1 MRALKLRRDIS
12 RTPMPEGKITQILKR
27 QMPLNI
33 LKWQIRLRIGM
44 EGKGSRV
51 GGLKMAIL
59 EEARRREG
67 AVNERSFN
75 D

>member
-1 MRALKLRRDIS
+1 ML
-12 RTPMPEGKITQILKR
+12 EGKITQILKR

-33 LKWQIRLRIGM
+33 LKWRIRLRIGM
-44 EGKGSRV
+44 GGRGSRV